1 MKINVLGNT
10 VELTV
15 EEFLNGTFDVKEEDA
30 AKKIKVQEIQMKNT
44 QAEFL
49 LKTKKL
55 FEVDKEITDK
65 IEEKEK
71 QDLMEAYSKEE
82 PVVKA
87 DLNEKTE
94 IVPEEKRI
102 KPNPAFER
110 TVEESFI
117 SAAND
122 MNVIMDKQEDIKEE
136 VEEYKKEKPE
146 VTNERPSLY
155 SG

>member
-1 MKINVLGNT
+1 M
-10 VELTV
+10 
-15 EEFLNGTFDVKEEDA
+15 D
-30 AKKIKVQEIQMKNT
+30 
-44 QAEFL
+44 
-49 LKTKKL
+49 
-55 FEVDKEITDK
+55 
-65 IEEKEK
+65 
-71 QDLMEAYSKEE
+71 AYSKEE

-94 IVPEEKRI
+94 IVPEENRI

-117 SAAND
+117 SAADD

-146 VTNERPSLY
+146 VMGISTPLFA
-155 SG
+155 SGSKGSHPAKTFIKKSRTPQSTTEL